1 VNPFAV
7 DVHRFRAGDDALFA
21 DIVRDFSPRLM
32 PVLRRYAGDGDPHD
46 LLQDVWVRV
55 YERRATFDGRG
66 SFLGWLLSVARS
78 VAVSALRAQSRAP
91 IGSSPQNVPGHHDPD
106 AVFLRAELRDAILE
120 LPERQ
125 RDVIVLR
132 LIEGLSTRETATRLE
147 CAEGTVKALLHQATR
162 KLRDVLQET
171 LR

>member
-1 VNPFAV
+1 VNPVAV

-21 DIVRDFSPRLM
+21 DIVREYSPRLM
-32 PVLRRYAGDGDPHD
+32 PLLRRYAGDAHPQD
-46 LLQDVWVRV
+46 LLQDVWVRI
-55 YERRATFDGRG
+55 YERRATYDGRG
-66 SFLGWLLSVARS
+66 SFLGWLLSVTRS
-78 VAVSALRAQSRAP
+78 VAVSALRAQSRVPVAE
-91 IGSSPQNVPGHHDPD
+91 SPEHLPVHHDPD
-106 AVFLRAELRDAILE
+106 AVFVRAELRDAILE

-162 KLRDVLQET
+162 KLRDILQET
-171 LR
+171 HR

>member
-1 VNPFAV
+1 MTPFAV
-7 DVHRFRAGDDALFA
+7 DIDRLRAGDDALFA
-21 DIVRDFSPRLM
+21 ELVREFSPRLM
-32 PVLRRYAGDGDPHD
+32 PLLRRYAGDADPTG

-55 YERRATFDGRG
+55 FDRRATYDGRG
-66 SFLGWLLSVARS
+66 SFLGWLLSVTRS
-78 VAVSALRAQSRAP
+78 VAISAHRSRARDP
-91 IGSSPQNVPGHHDPD
+91 VSQPSADLAAHHDPD
-106 AVFLRAELRDAILE
+106 AAFLRADLRDAILA

-125 RDVIVLR
+125 RDAIVLR
-132 LIEGLSTRETATRLE
+132 LVEGLSTRETAQRLG

>member
-1 VNPFAV
+1 VKPAGI
-7 DVHRFRAGDDALFA
+7 DVVRFRAGDDALFA
-21 DIVRDFSPRLM
+21 DIVSEFSPRLM
-32 PVLRRYAGDGDPHD
+32 PLLRRYAGDADANE

-55 YERRATFDGRG
+55 YERRATYDGRG
-66 SFLGWLLSVARS
+66 SFLGWLLSVSRS
-78 VAVSALRAQSRAP
+78 VAMDALRSRSRVRAAEV
-91 IGSSPQNVPGHHDPD
+91 SPDLPGHHDPD
-106 AVFLRAELRDAILE
+106 AGFLRAALRDAILD

-125 RDVIVLR
+125 RDVIVSR
-132 LIEGLSTRETATRLE
+132 LVEGWSTRETAARLD